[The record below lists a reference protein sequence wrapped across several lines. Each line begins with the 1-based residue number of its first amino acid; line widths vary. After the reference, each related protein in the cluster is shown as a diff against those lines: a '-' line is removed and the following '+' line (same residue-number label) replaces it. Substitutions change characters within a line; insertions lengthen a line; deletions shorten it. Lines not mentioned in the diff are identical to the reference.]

1 MSGMT
6 LDRRTFIGTMGAAL
20 LAMRRTEAA
29 SIHKLGAQL
38 YTVRTDMEKDFDGTL
53 AKVAAAGYSEV
64 EFAGYFNHTPQ
75 GVREMLKKHH
85 LTAPSSHIDY
95 GSLTGDK
102 WARVIESAHTIGH
115 AYLVNAW
122 VDESI
127 RKEPDAWKRIAETY
141 NNAAATSQ
149 SRRHPVRVS
158 QSQLRVRAGQGLGQA
173 AVRLPA
179 RELRSEAR
187 EDGAGP
193 LLDLRGRQGSARL
206 LPPLSRTLPD
216 GPRQG
221 PAEDAAGDRRG
232 SGDRSRSCPTSPRWG
247 TTT

>member
-6 LDRRTFIGTMGAAL
+6 LDRRTFIGTMGAAF

-53 AKVAAAGYSEV
+53 AKVAAAGYAEV

-75 GVREMLKKHH
+75 EVRDALKKHH

-115 AYLVNAW
+115 SYLVNAW

-141 NNAAATSQ
+141 NSAAAASQ
-149 SRRHPVRVS
+149 
-158 QSQLRVRAGQGLGQA
+158 RAGIQFAYHNHNFEFAPRQGLGQA
-173 AVRLPA
+173 ALRLPA
-179 RELRSEAR
+179 RDLRSEAR

-193 LLDLRGRQGSARL
+193 LLDFRGRQGSARL
-206 LPPLSRTLPD
+206 LPPLSR
-216 GPRQG
+216 
-221 PAEDAAGDRRG
+221 AGSRWSTSRDCGRCRR
-232 SGDRSRSCPTSPRWG
+232 
-247 TTT
+247 